1 MCSLYWNEYR
11 NLKLAGATTGGEQ
24 GGVKRIRG
32 DEPVGVIQ
40 ICMEIPQGISLCS
53 YRYLKQAKMSC
64 FFLFIFFLLQNQ
76 RTGGLNPVRDWGSW
90 HQWESGGGKG

>member
-1 MCSLYWNEYR
+1 MSMRDESTLVVTHLYMKAM
-11 NLKLAGATTGGEQ
+11 L
-24 GGVKRIRG
+24 
-32 DEPVGVIQ
+32 
-40 ICMEIPQGISLCS
+40 GISLCS